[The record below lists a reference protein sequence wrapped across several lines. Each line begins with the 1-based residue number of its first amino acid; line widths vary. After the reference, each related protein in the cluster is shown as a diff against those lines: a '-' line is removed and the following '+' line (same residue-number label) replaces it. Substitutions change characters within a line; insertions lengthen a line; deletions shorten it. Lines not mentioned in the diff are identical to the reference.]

1 MKKIITLLL
10 VASLLVIP
18 VTTALAQDYSVYG
31 GDVTWN
37 GSDIQDNI
45 KNVNDEISAMQPGDT
60 LTYTV
65 DVKNS
70 GSADV
75 DFWMSNKIL
84 ASFEDNTEA
93 TGGAYTYKLTYSGP
107 DGEQVFY
114 NSASVGGDAEKGL
127 YGVEDSIDKDAY
139 FFLGTLSTSANK
151 NSGTVTLYVKL
162 DGETQGNTY
171 QDKAGGLELIFG
183 VEEPTQT
190 TKTENKVVNKTVN
203 KTTDVKTG
211 DTNMMPFSIVAIVA
225 GALLLVLA
233 ATRRKKTVRG

>member
-18 VTTALAQDYSVYG
+18 VTTALAEDYTVNG

-45 KNVNDEISAMQPGDT
+45 KNVNDQISAMQPGDT

-65 DVKNS
+65 EVKNS
-70 GSADV
+70 ASADV

-93 TGGAYTYKLTYSGP
+93 TGGAYTYKLEYSGK
-107 DGEQVFY
+107 DGSEVFF
-114 NSASVGGDAEKGL
+114 NSAAVGGDAEKGL
-127 YGVEDSIDKDAY
+127 YGVEDSIDKNAY
-139 FFLGTLSTSANK
+139 FFLGTVAANGG
-151 NSGTVTLYVKL
+151 NGTVTLYVKL

-171 QDKAGGLELIFG
+171 QDKVGALELVFG

-190 TKTENKVVNKTVN
+190 TKTENKTVNQTVN

-211 DTNMMPFSIVAIVA
+211 DTNMMPFSIVVIIA
-225 GALLLVLA
+225 GAALLVLA